1 MTKQAIWYFDYIS
14 PYPYLQMASFDR
26 LPKDLEIIAKP
37 VLFAGLLGHWDQ
49 KGPAEIPAKRRQT
62 YRYCHWLAQKK
73 GLPFKTPPRHPFIP
87 LTLLRMTIALGSDLD
102 VIGKIYTHVWGTGHD
117 GQDPASIEALGNALG
132 IEDTSKINEMISDPA
147 VKSKLRQ
154 NTEEAISKDV
164 FGVPSFVI
172 DDEVFWGED
181 ATDMML
187 DYLADPDAFSCGEMG
202 RLKDLPIAAQRTQSR
217 L

>member
-26 LPKDLEIIAKP
+26 LPKDLKIIAKP
-37 VLFAGLLGHWDQ
+37 ILFAGLLGHWES

-73 GLPFKTPPRHPFIP
+73 GVPYKTPPNHPFNP
-87 LTLLRMTIALGSDLD
+87 LTLLRLTIALGAELET
-102 VIGKIYTHVWGTGHD
+102 IKTIYTHVWGTGHD
-117 GQDPASIEALGNALG
+117 GQDPESHERLCTQLG
-132 IEDTSKINEMISDPA
+132 IENLEKMNDLISDPA
-147 VKSKLRQ
+147 VKSQLRQ
-154 NTEEAISKDV
+154 NTEGAIAQEV

-181 ATDMML
+181 ATDMMI
-187 DYLADPDAFSCGEMG
+187 DYLSDPSAFSRGEMG
-202 RLKDLPIAAQRTQSR
+202 RLKDLPIGIQRKESR

>member
-1 MTKQAIWYFDYIS
+1 MTKHAVWYFDYIS

-26 LPKDLEIIAKP
+26 LPTDLKITPKP
-37 VLFAGLLGHWDQ
+37 VLFAGLLGHWEN

-73 GLPFKTPPRHPFIP
+73 GVPFKTPPRHPFNP
-87 LTLLRMTIALGSDLD
+87 LALLRLTIALGAELNT
-102 VIGKIYTHVWGTGHD
+102 IQTIYTHVWGTGHD
-117 GQDPASIEALGNALG
+117 GQDPESLKILGKSLG
-132 IEDTSKINEMISDPA
+132 IESLEKMNDLISQPA
-147 VKSKLRQ
+147 VKSQLRQ
-154 NTEEAISKDV
+154 NTEEAIAKNV

-187 DYLADPDAFSCGEMG
+187 DYLVDPDAFSRGEMQ
-202 RLKDLPIAAQRTQSR
+202 RLKDLPIGVQRKESR